1 MPNLSI
7 KYLIDRDCP
16 VILDHWPKR
25 VVQLEFNKNADEVW
39 FSVWNG
45 KSQRSALVVVN
56 DKTRKL
62 VKVINDE
69 RLITATGKFN
79 VLNTRK
85 DIY

>member
-1 MPNLSI
+1 LPNLSI
-7 KYLIDRDCP
+7 EYLTDRDCP
-16 VILDHWPKR
+16 VIHDHWLKR
-25 VVQLEFNKNADEVW
+25 AVQPEFNKNGDEVW
-39 FSVWNG
+39 FSVRNG